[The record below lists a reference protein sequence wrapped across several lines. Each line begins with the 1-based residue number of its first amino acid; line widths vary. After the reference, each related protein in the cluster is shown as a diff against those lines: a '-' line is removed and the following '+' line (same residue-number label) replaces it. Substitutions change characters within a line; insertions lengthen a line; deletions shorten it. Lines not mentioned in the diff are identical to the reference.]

1 MIQSEEEC
9 SQVLQAL
16 FKRQEIK
23 MIKNI
28 LITSIMLTYSLSAT
42 AEVGKKSKTVLDENK
57 KNMNIAKS
65 SQQKVDQLSD
75 QTQTMLMKY
84 RQTLKQIKNAKIYN
98 EQLRKII
105 ESQTVEKVSIG
116 KQIEELK
123 ETNEGIV
130 PLMVSMIENMEK
142 FVTLDVPFLPEERS
156 KRVSDLNNLLSR
168 ADISTSEKFRQ
179 VIEAYQI
186 ENEYGR
192 TIEAYRGVKKSGD
205 KELTVDYLRI
215 GRVAFIYQSLDGKE
229 TAVWDQEKK
238 TWEILGSEY
247 NKSIQSAIK
256 MARKQLAPQ
265 LVKLPITAIKD
276 RI

>member
-1 MIQSEEEC
+1 MTKK
-9 SQVLQAL
+9 VL
-16 FKRQEIK
+16 
-23 MIKNI
+23 
-28 LITSIMLTYSLSAT
+28 MLMLSLSLSFSVA
-42 AEVGKKSKTVLDENK
+42 AEGGKKAKTVTKENK
-57 KNMNIAKS
+57 KNMNIGKA
-65 SQQKVDQLSD
+65 SQKKVDRLSD
-75 QTQTMLMKY
+75 QTQAMLMKY
-84 RQTLKQIKNAKIYN
+84 RQTLTQIKNAKIYN
-98 EQLRKII
+98 EQLKKII
-105 ESQTVEKVSIG
+105 KSQTIEKVSIG

-142 FVTLDVPFLPEERS
+142 FVSFDVPFLPEERS
-156 KRVSDLNNLLSR
+156 KRVTDLNNLLSR

-179 VIEAYQI
+179 VLEAYQI

-192 TIEAYRGVKKSGD
+192 TIEAYRGVKKNGE

-229 TAVWDQEKK
+229 TAVWDQETKK
-238 TWEILGSEY
+238 WEGLGNDY

-265 LVKLPITAIKD
+265 LVKLPLAAVKD

>member
-1 MIQSEEEC
+1 
-9 SQVLQAL
+9 
-16 FKRQEIK
+16 

-42 AEVGKKSKTVLDENK
+42 AEVGKKSKTVLEENK
-57 KNMNIAKS
+57 KNMKIAKS
-65 SQQKVDQLSD
+65 SQQKIDQLSD

-105 ESQTVEKVSIG
+105 ESQTVEKVSVG